1 MWNDLMDEVTDLADG
16 QLFHERSP
24 VTAVAFTIFSYNY
37 SPPDG
42 SLCIR
47 PGERGVD

>member
-16 QLFHERSP
+16 QLLFHERSP

-37 SPPDG
+37 SPRWLPMYP
-42 SLCIR
+42 
-47 PGERGVD
+47 PGGRGVD